1 MGQQPGEH
9 AGGEEEGAER
19 RRWSG
24 PFHSGARND
33 RGRGHTDVTVRIP
46 PPCPPPQA
54 GRLARRDQQYH
65 LGVVETI
72 AQAALQQTGVRLT
85 PQRLAIAA
93 VLAQTGKETSAQE
106 LYERV
111 RKKHAYIGRATVF
124 RSLETLVSAGLAQR
138 LERPGHIS
146 AYVWCEPGHH
156 HHLICTTCRTV
167 EDLDEEAVAPL
178 AETIA
183 RQRGFRVDHATLD
196 FYGECRSC
204 SSRARSSLPRLR
216 RRVRLGAA
224 NRART

>member
-1 MGQQPGEH
+1 M
-9 AGGEEEGAER
+9 
-19 RRWSG
+19 
-24 PFHSGARND
+24 
-33 RGRGHTDVTVRIP
+33 
-46 PPCPPPQA
+46 
-54 GRLARRDQQYH
+54 
-65 LGVVETI
+65 VETT

-106 LYERV
+106 LYDRV

-124 RSLETLVSAGLAQR
+124 RSLDRLVGAGLAQR
-138 LERPGHIS
+138 LERPGHVS

-167 EDLDEEAVAPL
+167 EDLGEESVAPL
-178 AETIA
+178 IESIA
-183 RQRGFRVDHATLD
+183 RQHGFRVDHATLD

-216 RRVRLGAA
+216 PRVRVGA
-224 NRART
+224 NTRARM

>member
-1 MGQQPGEH
+1 L
-9 AGGEEEGAER
+9 
-19 RRWSG
+19 
-24 PFHSGARND
+24 
-33 RGRGHTDVTVRIP
+33 V
-46 PPCPPPQA
+46 
-54 GRLARRDQQYH
+54 
-65 LGVVETI
+65 VVETG
-72 AQAALQQTGVRLT
+72 AQTALQQTGVRLT

-124 RSLETLVSAGLAQR
+124 RSLDKLVAAGLAQR
-138 LERPGHIS
+138 LERPGHVS

-204 SSRARSSLPRLR
+204 SSRLGKSRPAARRAMTALST
-216 RRVRLGAA
+216 
-224 NRART
+224 RARI